1 MRSELDEEKVAH
13 EQEVAQL
20 RAQLAEREGEREQA
34 RKEAETQL
42 R

>member
-1 MRSELDEEKVAH
+1 MDEEKVAH
-13 EQEVAQL
+13 GQELAEV
-20 RAQLAEREGEREQA
+20 RAQLAEREGEGEQA

>member
-13 EQEVAQL
+13 GQELAEV

-34 RKEAETQL
+34 RQEAETQL

>member
-13 EQEVAQL
+13 EQEVAEV
-20 RAQLAEREGEREQA
+20 RAQLAEREQA